1 MFTKKISIAVII
13 AAVTVAVFAQ
23 SDNRPNWHSPAGSW
37 QGVVTNDGGFPPPF
51 RVLMTF
57 DGDGGFVG
65 TGDGDNAVG
74 SPQHGVWERIG
85 GKSSRTY
92 AVTFRQLFYNPDSSP
107 TGLMK
112 ARQTVILNESGDAW
126 QGPFQIDIYAAD
138 GTTLLFSGTGTAAAT
153 RIKSEPLP

>member
-1 MFTKKISIAVII
+1 MFTKKISIALII
-13 AAVTVAVFAQ
+13 AAMSIAIFAQ
-23 SDNRPNWHSPAGSW
+23 SGDAPNWHSPAGSW
-37 QGVVTNDGGFPPPF
+37 QGVVTNLEGGPPPF

-92 AVTFRQLFYNPDSSP
+92 AVTFRQLFYAPDATP
-107 TGLMK
+107 MGLGK
-112 ARQTVILNESGDAW
+112 VRQTVILSESGDSW
-126 QGPFQIDIYAAD
+126 EGPFVIDILAPD
-138 GTTLLFSGTGTAAAT
+138 GTVFFSGSGTASAT
-153 RIKSEPLP
+153 RIRSEPLP